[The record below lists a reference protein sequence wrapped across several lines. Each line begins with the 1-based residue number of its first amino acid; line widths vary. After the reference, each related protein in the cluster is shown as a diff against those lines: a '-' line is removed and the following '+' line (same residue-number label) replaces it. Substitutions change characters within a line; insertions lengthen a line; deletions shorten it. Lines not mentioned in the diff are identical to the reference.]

1 MRPGAKTGIL
11 IVVAVA
17 VIVGIVLYA
26 RLTSIGPRGETALQ
40 GPTEY
45 RGSMITSTPLADIP
59 TVLLPGQSSQDVSYY
74 LNNQSEGGRYT
85 TTETPAE
92 LSSLYKQDFAS
103 LGWRVV
109 MDNESSTQAFISAIS
124 PSGSS
129 TKTASI
135 TMVQAPDGSATEV
148 SIVIQK

>member
-1 MRPGAKTGIL
+1 MSLGAKKVIL

-17 VIVGIVLYA
+17 VIVAIILYA
-26 RLTSIGPRGETALQ
+26 RLTSVGPHGQTAFQ
-40 GPTEY
+40 GPAEY
-45 RGSMITSTPLADIP
+45 RGSIITSTPPADIP
-59 TVLLPGQSSQDVSYY
+59 TVLLPGRSSQDVSYY
-74 LNNQSEGGRYT
+74 LNNQSEGGRYA

-124 PSGSS
+124 PSSSS

-135 TMVQAPDGSATEV
+135 TMVQVPDGSATEV
-148 SIVIQK
+148 GIVIQK

>member
-1 MRPGAKTGIL
+1 MRPGTKTVIL

-17 VIVGIVLYA
+17 VIVAIILYA
-26 RLTSIGPRGETALQ
+26 RLTSVGPPGQTAFQ
-40 GPTEY
+40 GPMEY
-45 RGSMITSTPLADIP
+45 RGSVITPTPPADIP
-59 TVLLPGQSSQDVSYY
+59 VVLLPGQSSQDVSYY

-85 TTETPAE
+85 TTKTPAE
-92 LSSLYKQDFAS
+92 LSPLYKQDFAS

-129 TKTASI
+129 TKAVSI

>member
-1 MRPGAKTGIL
+1 MSSKTKTVIL
-11 IVVAVA
+11 VVVAVA
-17 VIVGIVLYA
+17 IVAAIILYA
-26 RLTSIGPRGETALQ
+26 HLTSVGPHGQTAFQ

-45 RGSMITSTPLADIP
+45 RGSIITSTPPADIP

-74 LNNQSEGGRYT
+74 LNNQSEGGRYAT
-85 TTETPAE
+85 TQTPAE

-129 TKTASI
+129 TKAVSI

>member
-1 MRPGAKTGIL
+1 MSPKTKTVIL
-11 IVVAVA
+11 VVVAVA

-26 RLTSIGPRGETALQ
+26 RLTSVGPRGETALQ

-45 RGSMITSTPLADIP
+45 RGSLIESSPPPEIP
-59 TVLLPGQSSQDVSYY
+59 TILIPGQDSQNVSYY
-74 LNNQSEGGRYT
+74 LNNQSVGGNYIT
-85 TTETPAE
+85 TKTPAE
-92 LSSLYKQDFAS
+92 LASFYKQDFAS
-103 LGWRVV
+103 LGWRIV

-129 TKTASI
+129 TKAVSI
-135 TMVQAPDGSATEV
+135 TMVQVPDGSATEV